1 MAAEER
7 LRLFVAIAMPAAAQ
21 AELERAAN
29 ALRGLAP
36 GDTRWSDLRGA
47 HLTLK
52 FIGATPAGD
61 AALLGVA
68 LAAGVAGRE
77 PFELSLGGVGVFPG
91 RGSPRVLWVGVDGA
105 TGRLTQLRD
114 DVEQALTA
122 AGCAPEEQAFS
133 PHLTVARIAARL
145 KRDESVALRR
155 AVEGVAVAPE
165 RFVVD
170 EVVLY
175 RSDLRAS
182 GAVYTRLLAARLGG

>member
-1 MAAEER
+1 
-7 LRLFVAIAMPAAAQ
+7 MPAAAQ

-29 ALRGLAP
+29 VLRGLAP

-61 AALLGVA
+61 AARLGEA

-77 PFELSLGGVGVFPG
+77 PFELSLGGVGVFPR

-105 TGRLTQLRD
+105 TDRLTQLRD

-122 AGCAPEEQAFS
+122 AGCAPEEHAFS

-155 AVEGVAVAPE
+155 TVEGVAVAPE
-165 RFVVD
+165 LFAVD

-182 GAVYTRLLAARLGG
+182 GAVYTPLSAARLGG